1 MKVVIAIDSFKGSV
15 SSLEAGEA
23 AKEAVLSVFSDADVT
38 VMPLADGGEGTVETL
53 VSGMN
58 GQLVNAEVTGPI
70 GEKVICQYGILPDA
84 AIIEMAGAAGLTITP
99 VSKRNPLNTTT
110 YGVGEVIIDAIEKGC
125 RNFIV
130 GIGGSAT
137 NDAGVG
143 MLQALG
149 FEFFDKNGNKIG
161 VCGKYVA
168 DIATIKTDNVY
179 PKLNECKF
187 RIACDVDNPLCGER
201 GASYIYGPQKG
212 ASEEDV
218 KFLDSALINF
228 ANVTKD
234 KLGRDCSEFPGCGAA
249 GGMGFAFMAYL
260 NGELKPGIEIVLD
273 EIGINDILPNTDFVI
288 TGEGRIDMQSAM
300 GKAPVGV
307 AKRGKKFGATII
319 GIAGCVSDDGHLCN
333 QAGIDTIFAVAD
345 KAMSLDEAMDKDTTK
360 KNIKKTV
367 VQVFNLIK
375 CLN

>member
-23 AKEAVLSVFSDADVT
+23 AKEAVLSVYNDADVT
-38 VMPLADGGEGTVETL
+38 VMPLADGGEGTVDTL

-58 GQLVNAEVTGPI
+58 GEMVNAEVTGPI
-70 GEKVICQYGILPDA
+70 GEKVVCQYGILSDA
-84 AIIEMAGAAGLTITP
+84 AIIEMAGAAGLPITP
-99 VSKRNPLNTTT
+99 ADKRNPLNTTT

-149 FEFFDKNGNKIG
+149 FEFLDKNGKTVGIG
-161 VCGKYVA
+161 GKYVA
-168 DIATIKTDNVY
+168 DIANIKTDKVY
-179 PKLNECKF
+179 SKLKECNF

-212 ASEEDV
+212 ASEADV
-218 KFLDSALINF
+218 NVLDAALRSF

-234 KLGRDCSEFPGCGAA
+234 KLGNDCSEYPGSGAA

-260 NGELKPGIEIVLD
+260 NGELKPGVEIVLD
-273 EIGINDILPNTDFVI
+273 EIGIDSALQNIDFVI
-288 TGEGRIDMQSAM
+288 TGEGRIDSQSAM

-307 AKRGKKFGATII
+307 AKRAKKQGAKVI
-319 GIAGCVSDDGHLCN
+319 GIAGCVSDDAYLCN
-333 QAGIDTIFAVAD
+333 NAGIDSIFAVAD
-345 KAMSLDEAMDKDTTK
+345 KAMSLEEAMDRETTK

-367 VQVFNLIK
+367 IQIFNLIK
-375 CLN
+375 CL

>member
-23 AKEAVLSVFSDADVT
+23 AKEAVLSVYNDADVT
-38 VMPLADGGEGTVETL
+38 VMPLADGGEGTVDTL

-58 GQLVNAEVTGPI
+58 GQLINAEVTGPI
-70 GEKVICQYGILPDA
+70 GEKVICQYGILSDA
-84 AIIEMAGAAGLTITP
+84 AIIEMAGAAGLPITP
-99 VSKRNPLNTTT
+99 VDKRNPLNTTT

-125 RNFIV
+125 RNFII

-143 MLQALG
+143 MMQALG
-149 FEFFDKNGNKIG
+149 FEFLDKNGVPVSIG
-161 VCGKYVA
+161 GKYVA
-168 DIATIKTDNVY
+168 DIADVKTDNVY
-179 PKLNECKF
+179 HKLKDCNF

-212 ASEEDV
+212 ALEDDV
-218 KFLDSALINF
+218 KFLDASLKSFSNL
-228 ANVTKD
+228 TKD
-234 KLGRDCSEFPGCGAA
+234 KLGKDCAEYPGSGAA

-273 EIGINDILPNTDFVI
+273 EIGIDRVLPNADFVI
-288 TGEGRIDMQSAM
+288 TGEGRIDAQSAM

-307 AKRGKKFGATII
+307 AKRGKKHGAKVI
-319 GIAGCVSDDGHLCN
+319 GIAGCVSDDANLCN
-333 QAGIDTIFAVAD
+333 DAGIDSIFAVAD
-345 KAMSLDEAMDKDTTK
+345 KAMTLDEAMDRQTTK

-367 VQVFNLIK
+367 VQIFNLIK
-375 CLN
+375 CL